1 MEYLMERHIGEC
13 LSGYLSKYHFER
25 PSESDYQ
32 SALSSNYQS
41 TLSSNYQ
48 NALSSNYQSNLLKRL
63 IGEAPPGVAG
73 EFLLGCLLEPLT
85 DAFIILMPIA
95 DLQM

>member
-1 MEYLMERHIGEC
+1 MERHIGEC
-13 LSGYLSKYHFER
+13 LSGYLSEYHFER

-41 TLSSNYQ
+41 S
-48 NALSSNYQSNLLKRL
+48 LLKRL